1 MNRVMKKR
9 VEVVAYSGKQY
20 VMGFNGLVQ
29 GFTGDED
36 APTYYPKRIQ
46 AIGNAKNLGFKIIDE
61 AVQKLTSRKRIK
73 KQSNYGNNIKT
84 TI

>member
-1 MNRVMKKR
+1 MLWV
-9 VEVVAYSGKQY
+9 
-20 VMGFNGLVQ
+20 NGLVQ
-29 GFTGDED
+29 GFTRDED

-61 AVQKLTSRKRIK
+61 ASAEADLQKKNK

>member
-1 MNRVMKKR
+1 
-9 VEVVAYSGKQY
+9 
-20 VMGFNGLVQ
+20 MGFNGLVQ

-61 AVQKLTSRKRIK
+61 AT
-73 KQSNYGNNIKT
+73 
-84 TI
+84 